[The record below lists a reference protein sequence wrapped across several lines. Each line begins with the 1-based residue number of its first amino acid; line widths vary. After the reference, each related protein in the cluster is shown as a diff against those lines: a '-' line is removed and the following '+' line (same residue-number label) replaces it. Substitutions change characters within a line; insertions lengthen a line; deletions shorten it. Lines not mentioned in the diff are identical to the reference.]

1 MNTPSD
7 LRYTKNHEWA
17 RVEGNVATCGISDYA
32 QEQLGD
38 IVFVELPEEGSAV
51 VQDGRLG
58 VVESVKAASDIYAP
72 LSGRVVGRNTGLE
85 AKPETINKDPYG
97 KGWIARIEI
106 ARPEESDS
114 LMDAA
119 AYAKYVEEEAAKQG

>member
-17 RVEGNVATCGISDYA
+17 RVEGSVATFGITDFA

-38 IVFVELPEEGSAV
+38 IVFVDLPEEGAAV
-51 VQDGRLG
+51 TRNGKLG

-72 LSGRVVGRNTGLE
+72 LSGKIIDRNTALE
-85 AKPETINKDPYG
+85 GAPETINKDAYG
-97 KGWIARIEI
+97 GGWIARVELTDP
-106 ARPEESDS
+106 AETED

-119 AYAKYVEEEAAKQG
+119 AYAKYVEEESHK